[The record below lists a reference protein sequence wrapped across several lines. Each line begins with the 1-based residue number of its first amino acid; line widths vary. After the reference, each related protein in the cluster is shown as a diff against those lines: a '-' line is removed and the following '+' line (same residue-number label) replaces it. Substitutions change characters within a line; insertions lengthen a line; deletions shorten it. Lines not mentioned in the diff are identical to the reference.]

1 VPPSFVHRITK
12 YDPADRDEHG
22 HYTGAE
28 EAVSDH
34 GLVEAAYLAA
44 IAAFA
49 EASGIDRLEIREPV
63 TAATATAAKGAAE
76 AVPAHSCPS
85 PWQKSDGSWQCPVP
99 HRHTSGTPPHAE
111 LVLVA
116 TPSPGNRTTLPL
128 PPPRRWRL
136 RTSAPTPRQPN

>member
-1 VPPSFVHRITK
+1 MCLSTGSVGLCMPGGRQGGLLRLALRSCEAVAPSEGASPSGMKPGNYAGTPSDRAGSNVPPSFVHRITK

-49 EASGIDRLEIREPV
+49 EASGIDRLEI
-63 TAATATAAKGAAE
+63 
-76 AVPAHSCPS
+76 
-85 PWQKSDGSWQCPVP
+85 
-99 HRHTSGTPPHAE
+99 
-111 LVLVA
+111 
-116 TPSPGNRTTLPL
+116 
-128 PPPRRWRL
+128 
-136 RTSAPTPRQPN
+136 